1 MRTCRKLLGK
11 GLKRNR
17 TRCSSM
23 AGIRK
28 ILAKAADSGQ
38 TGIWRELHMPAF
50 TQSFKEL
57 SMKRRLG
64 IMAKGKVGAQQMTVL
79 PLFFVTEYQ

>member
-1 MRTCRKLLGK
+1 
-11 GLKRNR
+11 
-17 TRCSSM
+17 M

-38 TGIWRELHMPAF
+38 AGIWRELHMPAF

-57 SMKRRLG
+57 SMKRGAG
-64 IMAKGKVGAQQMTVL
+64 IMAKGKAGAQQMWL
-79 PLFFVTEYQ
+79 CSHYFL